1 MGLCFLLG
9 WSVELLVYIFRIRPW
24 CLPRSAA
31 VLVLCVAQVVL
42 GLVQTW
48 RWETRRLRTSSMCSR
63 CTVTCVLL
71 DWNR

>member
-9 WSVELLVYIFRIRPW
+9 RSVELLVYIFRIRPW

-48 RWETRRLRTSSMCSR
+48 RW
-63 CTVTCVLL
+63 
-71 DWNR
+71 